1 MGKRKGGKKSK
12 DEGARRSRSKSK
24 SESKSEDI
32 AKKPELNKEEKCDKK
47 GGELLNSFLFQL
59 IHKACFNFFLK
70 KLIFNWPVK
79 MTCSFLHDICLFAV
93 SKHIYSY
100 D

>member
-32 AKKPELNKEEKCDKK
+32 VKKQELNKEGKSDEK
-47 GGELLNSFLFQL
+47 GGELMNSFLFHL
-59 IHKACFNFFLK
+59 IHKA
-70 KLIFNWPVK
+70 
-79 MTCSFLHDICLFAV
+79 
-93 SKHIYSY
+93 
-100 D
+100 

>member
-32 AKKPELNKEEKCDKK
+32 VKKPELNKEEKNDKK
-47 GGELLNSFLFQL
+47 GGEHLNS
-59 IHKACFNFFLK
+59 CF
-70 KLIFNWPVK
+70 I
-79 MTCSFLHDICLFAV
+79 
-93 SKHIYSY
+93 
-100 D
+100 